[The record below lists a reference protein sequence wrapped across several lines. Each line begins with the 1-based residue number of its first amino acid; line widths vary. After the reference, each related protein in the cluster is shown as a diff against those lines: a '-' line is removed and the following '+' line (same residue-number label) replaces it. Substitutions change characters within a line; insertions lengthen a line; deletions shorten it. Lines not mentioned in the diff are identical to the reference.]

1 MPASPS
7 FDPPSAPAPP
17 TCHAGDG
24 AGASPTAPIKRDLPP
39 GAPDIPAPL
48 DDAYFTGVA
57 TICKT
62 LVDADYGLRLIVTAH
77 AGAEALGHIAGPSS
91 GPPADYLDAV
101 TSYGKTL
108 KEAYRELLHILSPAL
123 RPPGWDSAEYP
134 TVGSPPRSPVR
145 PAPQTTPL
153 SNDVSAIFPSTAS
166 TPSVE
171 PRHARESHLARESAG
186 SPADHSL
193 TESSI
198 GDSLNSSAA
207 HECPGEA
214 QAFVH
219 AKAVAGEPRRARESH
234 PARESAGSPAD
245 HSLTESSIGG
255 SLNSSAVP
263 DCPEEVQAFVHAK
276 AARLRQ
282 LSHGSPRPAAG
293 RTASPDQDDSALQAT
308 AGFLASSHHE
318 VERQARVSGLRS
330 VALIGPIPDPPRA
343 FDPSDLGWP
352 ASALAVHDALRL
364 HIEALEQGREAE
376 KLLFQRELN
385 AARLQAAADA
395 AESLNTLR
403 LRLDQRTDDFLSA
416 CQEMDHLRHRS
427 AKRLHTA
434 LGPRPSADLD
444 HVFVIHTMEQ
454 DQARLLHHAR
464 LLYNGC
470 MTRDADIVRLKALAI
485 AALRHALRL
494 ETDNPAAEPSFAGDP
509 RAYGV
514 GPATIRDLATELL
527 SADPPSALSITSA
540 EDFLRANY
548 EDRQYIPSLE
558 VEGVYIPSVPGP
570 RGPPGAGIRQ
580 PAPFEYKGPHP
591 PAPSPD
597 PALHQQRQACLD
609 RFLASIPSQYSFPL
623 MYNPLDPAPPPRLLK
638 RSASQAF
645 YVPRS
650 PVLTPERSL
659 P

>member
-1 MPASPS
+1 MP
-7 FDPPSAPAPP
+7 DISAP
-17 TCHAGDG
+17 
-24 AGASPTAPIKRDLPP
+24 S
-39 GAPDIPAPL
+39 

-57 TICKT
+57 NICKT

-77 AGAEALGHIAGPSS
+77 AEAVSLGHITGPSS

-108 KEAYRELLHILSPAL
+108 KEAFRELLHILSPAL
-123 RPPGWDSAEYP
+123 RPPGWDSAESP
-134 TVGSPPRSPVR
+134 TVGSPLRSPVR
-145 PAPQTTPL
+145 PATQITPL
-153 SNDVSAIFPSTAS
+153 SNDVSATSPSSAS

-171 PRHARESHLARESAG
+171 PCHAREAHLARESAG
-186 SPADHSL
+186 SSAD
-193 TESSI
+193 
-198 GDSLNSSAA
+198 
-207 HECPGEA
+207 
-214 QAFVH
+214 
-219 AKAVAGEPRRARESH
+219 R
-234 PARESAGSPAD
+234 
-245 HSLTESSIGG
+245 SLTESSIGG
-255 SLNSSAVP
+255 SLNSSAVSE
-263 DCPEEVQAFVHAK
+263 CPAAAQAFVHAK

-282 LSHGSPRPAAG
+282 PPPGSPRPAAG
-293 RTASPDQDDSALQAT
+293 RTASPDGDNPALQAT
-308 AGFLASSHHE
+308 AGFLAPSHHE

-352 ASALAVHDALRL
+352 ASAHAVHAALRL
-364 HIEALEQGREAE
+364 HIEALEPGREAE
-376 KLLFQRELN
+376 KLLFQRELD

-395 AESLNTLR
+395 AESINTLR

-416 CQEMDHLRHRS
+416 CQEMEHIRRRAAS
-427 AKRLHTA
+427 RLNTA
-434 LGPRPSADLD
+434 LGSQPPADLD
-444 HVFVIHTMEQ
+444 HMFVINTMEQ

-470 MTRDADIVRLKALAI
+470 MTRDADVVRLKALAI

-494 ETDNPAAEPSFAGDP
+494 ETDNPAAEPSYAGDP

-514 GPATIRDLATELL
+514 GPASIRDLATELL
-527 SADPPSALSITSA
+527 SADPPSARSITSA

-558 VEGVYIPSVPGP
+558 VEGAYIPPVPGP
-570 RGPPGAGIRQ
+570 RGPPGATRQ

-597 PALHQQRQACLD
+597 PALHHQRQACLD

-623 MYNPLDPAPPPRLLK
+623 MYNPLDPVPPPRHLK

-650 PVLTPERSL
+650 PALSPERS
-659 P
+659 PP

>member
-17 TCHAGDG
+17 SCHAGDG

-123 RPPGWDSAEYP
+123 RPPGWDSAESP
-134 TVGSPPRSPVR
+134 TVGSPLRSPVR
-145 PAPQTTPL
+145 PATQITPL
-153 SNDVSAIFPSTAS
+153 SNDVSAISPSTAS

-171 PRHARESHLARESAG
+171 PCHAREAHLARESAG
-186 SPADHSL
+186 SSAD
-193 TESSI
+193 
-198 GDSLNSSAA
+198 
-207 HECPGEA
+207 
-214 QAFVH
+214 
-219 AKAVAGEPRRARESH
+219 R
-234 PARESAGSPAD
+234 
-245 HSLTESSIGG
+245 SLTESSIGG
-255 SLNSSAVP
+255 SLNSSAVSE
-263 DCPEEVQAFVHAK
+263 CPAAAQAFVHAK

-282 LSHGSPRPAAG
+282 PPPGSPRPAAG
-293 RTASPDQDDSALQAT
+293 RTASPDGDNPALQAT
-308 AGFLASSHHE
+308 AGFLAPSHHE

-330 VALIGPIPDPPRA
+330 VALIGPIPDPPRV

-395 AESLNTLR
+395 AESINTLR

-416 CQEMDHLRHRS
+416 CQEMEHLRHRS

-609 RFLASIPSQYSFPL
+609 RFLASIPSQYSFPV
-623 MYNPLDPAPPPRLLK
+623 MYNPLDPVPPPRHLK

-650 PVLTPERSL
+650 PVLTPERS
-659 P
+659 PP

>member
-1 MPASPS
+1 MSASPS
-7 FDPPSAPAPP
+7 FDSPSALAPP
-17 TCHAGDG
+17 TYHAGDG

-123 RPPGWDSAEYP
+123 RPPGWDSAESP
-134 TVGSPPRSPVR
+134 TVGSPLRSPVR
-145 PAPQTTPL
+145 PATQITPL
-153 SNDVSAIFPSTAS
+153 SNDVSAISPSTAS
-166 TPSVE
+166 TSSVE
-171 PRHARESHLARESAG
+171 PCHAREA
-186 SPADHSL
+186 
-193 TESSI
+193 
-198 GDSLNSSAA
+198 
-207 HECPGEA
+207 
-214 QAFVH
+214 
-219 AKAVAGEPRRARESH
+219 H
-234 PARESAGSPAD
+234 PARESAGSSAD
-245 HSLTESSIGG
+245 RSLTESSIGG
-255 SLNSSAVP
+255 SLNSSAVSE
-263 DCPEEVQAFVHAK
+263 CPAAAQAFVHAK

-282 LSHGSPRPAAG
+282 PPPGSPRPAAG
-293 RTASPDQDDSALQAT
+293 RTASPDGDNPALQAT
-308 AGFLASSHHE
+308 AGFLAPSHHE

-376 KLLFQRELN
+376 KLLFQRELD

-395 AESLNTLR
+395 AESINTLR
-403 LRLDQRTDDFLSA
+403 LRLDQRTADFLSA
-416 CQEMDHLRHRS
+416 CQEMEHLRRRS
-427 AKRLHTA
+427 AKRLNTA

-444 HVFVIHTMEQ
+444 HMFVIHTMEQ

-558 VEGVYIPSVPGP
+558 VEGAYFPSVPGP
-570 RGPPGAGIRQ
+570 RGPPGAAIRQ
-580 PAPFEYKGPHP
+580 PAPPEYKGPHP

-609 RFLASIPSQYSFPL
+609 RFLASIPSQHSFPL
-623 MYNPLDPAPPPRLLK
+623 MYNPLDPAPPPRHLK

-650 PVLTPERSL
+650 PVLTPERS
-659 P
+659 PP

>member
-1 MPASPS
+1 MSASPS
-7 FDPPSAPAPP
+7 FDSPSALAPP
-17 TCHAGDG
+17 TCPAGDG
-24 AGASPTAPIKRDLPP
+24 AGASLTAPIARDLPP
-39 GAPDIPAPL
+39 GVPNISAAS

-57 TICKT
+57 NICKT

-77 AGAEALGHIAGPSS
+77 AEAVSLGHITGPSS

-108 KEAYRELLHILSPAL
+108 KEAFRELLHILSPAL
-123 RPPGWDSAEYP
+123 RPPGWDSAESP
-134 TVGSPPRSPVR
+134 TAGSPLSSPVR
-145 PAPQTTPL
+145 PATQITPL
-153 SNDVSAIFPSTAS
+153 SNDVSAISPSTAS

-171 PRHARESHLARESAG
+171 PCHAREAHLARESAG
-186 SPADHSL
+186 SSAD
-193 TESSI
+193 
-198 GDSLNSSAA
+198 
-207 HECPGEA
+207 
-214 QAFVH
+214 
-219 AKAVAGEPRRARESH
+219 R
-234 PARESAGSPAD
+234 
-245 HSLTESSIGG
+245 SLTESSIGG
-255 SLNSSAVP
+255 SLNSSAVSE
-263 DCPEEVQAFVHAK
+263 CPAAAQAFVHAK

-282 LSHGSPRPAAG
+282 PPPGSPRPAAG
-293 RTASPDQDDSALQAT
+293 RTASPDGDNPALQAT
-308 AGFLASSHHE
+308 AGFLAPSHHE

-416 CQEMDHLRHRS
+416 CQEMEHLRHRS
-427 AKRLHTA
+427 AKRLNTA

-558 VEGVYIPSVPGP
+558 VDGAYFPSVPGP
-570 RGPPGAGIRQ
+570 RGPPGAAIRQ
-580 PAPFEYKGPHP
+580 PAPPEYKGPHP
-591 PAPSPD
+591 PVPSPD

-609 RFLASIPSQYSFPL
+609 RFLASIPSQHSFPL
-623 MYNPLDPAPPPRLLK
+623 MYNPLDPAPPPRHLK

-650 PVLTPERSL
+650 PVLTPERS
-659 P
+659 PP

>member
-1 MPASPS
+1 MSASPS
-7 FDPPSAPAPP
+7 FDSPSAPAPP
-17 TCHAGDG
+17 TCPAGDG
-24 AGASPTAPIKRDLPP
+24 AGASLTAPIARDLPP
-39 GAPDIPAPL
+39 GVPDISAPS

-57 TICKT
+57 NICKT

-77 AGAEALGHIAGPSS
+77 AEAVSLGHITGPSS

-108 KEAYRELLHILSPAL
+108 KEAFRELLHILSPAL
-123 RPPGWDSAEYP
+123 RPPGWDSAESP
-134 TVGSPPRSPVR
+134 TVGSPLRSPVR
-145 PAPQTTPL
+145 PATQITPL
-153 SNDVSAIFPSTAS
+153 SNDVSAISPSTAS
-166 TPSVE
+166 TPSVK
-171 PRHARESHLARESAG
+171 PCHAREAHLARESAG
-186 SPADHSL
+186 SSAD
-193 TESSI
+193 
-198 GDSLNSSAA
+198 
-207 HECPGEA
+207 
-214 QAFVH
+214 
-219 AKAVAGEPRRARESH
+219 R
-234 PARESAGSPAD
+234 
-245 HSLTESSIGG
+245 SLTESSIGG
-255 SLNSSAVP
+255 SLNSSAVSE
-263 DCPEEVQAFVHAK
+263 CPAAAQAFVHAK

-282 LSHGSPRPAAG
+282 PPPGSPRPAAG
-293 RTASPDQDDSALQAT
+293 RTASPDGDNPALQAT

-318 VERQARVSGLRS
+318 IERQARVSGLRS
-330 VALIGPIPDPPRA
+330 VALIGPIPAPPRV

-352 ASALAVHDALRL
+352 AGAIAVHDALRL

-376 KLLFQRELN
+376 KLLFQRELDT
-385 AARLQAAADA
+385 ARLQAAADA
-395 AESLNTLR
+395 AESINTLR

-416 CQEMDHLRHRS
+416 CQEMEHLRRRAAS
-427 AKRLHTA
+427 RLNTA
-434 LGPRPSADLD
+434 LGSRPSADLD
-444 HVFVIHTMEQ
+444 HMFVIHTMEQ

-470 MTRDADIVRLKALAI
+470 MTRDADVVRLKALAI

-570 RGPPGAGIRQ
+570 RGPPGATRQ

-623 MYNPLDPAPPPRLLK
+623 MYNPLDPVPPPRHLK

-650 PVLTPERSL
+650 PVLTPERS
-659 P
+659 PP